1 MVDVKTIIDR
11 TIVDVLLDMPY
22 YGHVLCQLTKIY
34 TDAVGTIGV
43 GKKRDGLLLNL
54 YISPKYME
62 GVFQRAPSA
71 MAAYAHLKEVM
82 KHECLHLIFNHIFL
96 DLPDKMR
103 EKVACELS
111 VNSYIDR
118 KNLIGQ
124 CIFPEDYKLPPKLGV
139 MDYYKRLPQTKTY
152 IVFIGG
158 GKKKGQDGDGEGAQS
173 LDSHEGW
180 KECDVEDALLKDVL
194 RKAKEACD
202 ALDSWGN
209 MPSELR
215 EAIGAATGFEEQKV
229 DWQTVLR
236 DFLASASETNLDYT
250 NRRPSRRYGT
260 RPGTRKEEVLSL
272 AIGIDT
278 SGSISDEALRMFFDE
293 LYWIHRRGAKIT
305 VFECDCEIGREY
317 DFGDLDL
324 SGITGGGGTD
334 LEPVVR
340 EATERGYDALIYFT
354 DGYAP
359 KIETDYNI
367 PTILVLPED
376 SVQRRK
382 DLPLDADFVFH
393 VRETGEVDVM

>member
-1 MVDVKTIIDR
+1 M
-11 TIVDVLLDMPY
+11 
-22 YGHVLCQLTKIY
+22 
-34 TDAVGTIGV
+34 
-43 GKKRDGLLLNL
+43 NL
-54 YISPKYME
+54 YVSPKYVE
-62 GVFQRAPSA
+62 SVFKRANSA
-71 MAAYAHLKEVM
+71 LAAFAHLKEVM
-82 KHECLHLIFNHIFL
+82 KHECLHLIFGHIFL
-96 DLPDKMR
+96 SLPDKAR
-103 EKVACELS
+103 EKLACELS

-118 KNLIGQ
+118 KNLIDQGL
-124 CIFPEDYKLPPKLGV
+124 FPEDFKMPPKLGV
-139 MDYYKRLPQTKTY
+139 MEYYNRLPETKVTSY
-152 IVFIGG
+152 ALG
-158 GKKKGQDGDGEGAQS
+158 GKGKKGEQGEDGVPS

-180 KECDVEDALLKDVL
+180 KDCDADDVQLQTLVKDVL
-194 RKAKEACD
+194 RKAKDACD
-202 ALDSWGN
+202 SLDSWGN

-215 EAIGAATGFEEQKV
+215 AAIGEATGFEEQKV

-236 DFLASASETNLDYT
+236 DFLASAAETSLDYT

-260 RPGTRKEEVLSL
+260 RPGTKKEEVLSL

-340 EATERGYDALIYFT
+340 EASDRGYDALIYFT

-359 KIETDYNI
+359 EIEADYNI

-376 SVQRRK
+376 SVHRRE

-393 VRETGEVDVM
+393 VRKTGEVEVM